1 MMPSTASLFILVQS
15 LRDLVREQSVLQGIP
30 VAQPWEDLAGKK
42 KFPAAELKRA
52 EKIRGK
58 LNVSRERFTHDAEG
72 RFHQA
77 AGTVSANP
85 DRHG

>member
-1 MMPSTASLFILVQS
+1 MSDPSEKAFAKF

-30 VAQPWEDLAGKK
+30 AAQPWEDLAGKK

-58 LNVSRERFTHDAEG
+58 LNVPRERFVHDPEG
-72 RFHQA
+72 CFRQA
-77 AGTVSANP
+77 GVA
-85 DRHG
+85 